1 MWKQLSN
8 PQPGVERIFIHL
20 KIRIRMLRILG
31 ALPRSNSFSL
41 CDLGQAAHLCRHP
54 PHLSNTHK
62 ISRPSKVQCCS
73 EAQMITNTKVLWKPN
88 DLWKHKFYS
97 KTPEFWPVTE
107 VFTWQQLISPS
118 FACVFGVCIHISLCK
133 LSVTLPLEVAG
144 DRLTQ
149 CCCEIA
155 GLCHS
160 SEGWRT
166 GGSFIREP
174 SLMDPWTATSQLP
187 FPRSHGDTS
196 QMTDGSVQTVFTMCF
211 GGNDTKCFF
220 LSVLWSLLCP
230 GRKDW
235 KSLCHAEL
243 QRTCFITFHWFIP

>member
-1 MWKQLSN
+1 
-8 PQPGVERIFIHL
+8 
-20 KIRIRMLRILG
+20 MLRILG
-31 ALPRSNSFSL
+31 ALPRSNSFSP

-54 PHLSNTHK
+54 PHLSNTDK
-62 ISRPSKVQCCS
+62 ISHPSEVQCCS

-118 FACVFGVCIHISLCK
+118 FACVFGVCVHILLCK
-133 LSVTLPLEVAG
+133 LSVALPLELAG

-155 GLCHS
+155 GLCNS

-166 GGSFIREP
+166 GGSFIREAQSDGPMDSHQSAPIPTESWGHFADDWWKCP
-174 SLMDPWTATSQLP
+174 SCVYNVSRW
-187 FPRSHGDTS
+187 
-196 QMTDGSVQTVFTMCF
+196 
-211 GGNDTKCFF
+211 
-220 LSVLWSLLCP
+220 
-230 GRKDW
+230 
-235 KSLCHAEL
+235 
-243 QRTCFITFHWFIP
+243 